1 MSGDDARLLATLR
14 DFLAPGRP
22 DRLGVAVS
30 GGGDST
36 ALLCLLASWRAEG
49 GPEIAAVTVD
59 HGLRPEAAAEARAV
73 AALCARIGVDH
84 ATLRWTGWDG
94 RGNLPGRARRARQSL
109 IADWALARGIGEVA
123 LAHTR
128 DDQAETVLLRL
139 ARGSGVDGL
148 SAMAPRRSAQGI
160 DWVRPLLD
168 VSRQDLRDYLT
179 RHGIGWAE
187 DPTNEDERHGR
198 VRVRKA
204 LAGLGPLGL
213 TPDRLAETAAH
224 MARARLALDTVTA
237 GLARSACRIEAGDV
251 VIERAAFEAAPDE
264 IQFRLLAHA
273 IRWVTS
279 AEYRPRFAPL
289 SEARAA
295 LAAGRRRVLAG
306 ALLSAGP
313 RAIRVTREYR
323 AVASLAVSPAD
334 VWDRRWRILGPA
346 VENAKVRALG
356 PGGLRMLAVPRGSGL
371 PYATLVASP
380 AVWSGERLLAAPLA
394 AGGSEWRAE
403 PIFDAE
409 SFVQALFAH

>member
-1 MSGDDARLLATLR
+1 MSGSDERLLATLR
-14 DFLAPGRP
+14 DFFTPGRP

-36 ALLCLLASWRAEG
+36 ALLCLLASWRSDG

-59 HGLRPEAAAEARAV
+59 HGLRPEAADEARAV
-73 AALCARIGVDH
+73 ADLCARLGVGH
-84 ATLRWTGWDG
+84 AICRWAGWDG
-94 RGNLPGRARRARQSL
+94 RGNLPDQARRARQRL
-109 IADWALARGIGEVA
+109 IADWALARGIGAVA

-148 SAMAPRRSAQGI
+148 SAMAPWRNAHGI
-160 DWVRPLLD
+160 DWVRPLLGTP
-168 VSRQDLRDYLT
+168 RQDLRDYLT

-187 DPTNEDERHGR
+187 DPTNEDERHDR
-198 VRVRKA
+198 VRMRKA
-204 LAGLGPLGL
+204 LAGLAPLGL
-213 TPDRLAETAAH
+213 TAVRLAETAGH
-224 MARARLALDTVTA
+224 MARARAALDTVTA
-237 GLARSACRIEAGDV
+237 GLARDACRIEAGDV
-251 VIERAAFEAAPDE
+251 LIARAAFERAPEE
-264 IQFRLLAHA
+264 IQLRLLAHA

-295 LAAGRRRVLAG
+295 LAADRRRALAG
-306 ALLSAGP
+306 ALLSAT
-313 RAIRVTREYR
+313 RRVIRVTREYR
-323 AVASLAVSPAD
+323 AVASLAVGPGE
-334 VWDRRWRILGPA
+334 VWDRRWRVLGPA
-346 VENAKVRALG
+346 VENAEVRALG
-356 PGGLRMLAVPRGSGL
+356 PDGLRMLADPRASGL
-371 PYATLVASP
+371 PHATLIASP
-380 AVWSGERLLAAPLA
+380 AVWSGARLLAAPVA